1 MIIVNKSF
9 RTVVH
14 TRNGVTM
21 RVCTGEELKEMHR
34 DDVSLQ
40 EPHPGD
46 STDVAAIY
54 SRKDVFQ
61 VAKNYV
67 VFSWAMCLCL
77 FVSMTYSLWKFF
89 MQTLQAGVILFTTQ
103 LPLAAFT
110 TALFTVYFST
120 VMNPIVHDNM
130 GHWVNLRTGSSNLC
144 DGITVR
150 RKARWP

>member
-21 RVCTGEELKEMHR
+21 RVCTGEELKEIHR
-34 DDVSLQ
+34 DDVSSQ

-46 STDVAAIY
+46 PVDVIAIC

-67 VFSWAMCLCL
+67 VFSWVMCLCL
-77 FVSMTYSLWKFF
+77 FISMTYSLFKFF
-89 MQTLQAGVILFTTQ
+89 TQTLQAGVILFTAQ
-103 LPLAAFT
+103 LPLAVVT
-110 TALFTVYFST
+110 TALFIVYFST
-120 VMNPIVHDNM
+120 IMNPIVHDNT

-144 DGITVR
+144 DGIIVR